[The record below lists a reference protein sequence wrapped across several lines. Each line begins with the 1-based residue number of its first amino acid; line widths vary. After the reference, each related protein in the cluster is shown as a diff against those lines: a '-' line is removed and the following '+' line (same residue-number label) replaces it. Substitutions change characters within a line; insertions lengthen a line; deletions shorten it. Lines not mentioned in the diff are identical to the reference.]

1 MIISFKEK
9 DREVIEKNGLYIIE
23 LKRYLY
29 KMEKNIDDAMKALK
43 DITFEIAKVWNVFAD
58 AFLEVADSMKM
69 YVEVIKDIKK
79 GHTSFRYKAV
89 KFVSKCTG
97 IELYIIWKATRHTW
111 LARSDI

>member
-1 MIISFKEK
+1 MIISFEEK
-9 DREVIEKNGLYIIE
+9 DRKVIEENGLYIIE

-29 KMEKNIDDAMKALK
+29 KMEKKIDNAKKALN
-43 DITFEIAKVWNVFAD
+43 DIVFKMAKVWNAFKD
-58 AFLEVADSMKM
+58 AFLKAVDSMKM

-79 GHTSFRYKAV
+79 QHTSFRYKVV

-97 IELYIIWKATRHTW
+97 IELYIIWNATRHTW